1 MPVPDE
7 EMPQLFRAADAA
19 SIDGQR
25 AYLGWTRARLAA
37 VVAGALCGVTSWR
50 VGEGH
55 IDLLGL
61 GAVVFFVVAILAEVR
76 LWQQHPE
83 RVWYDGRAVAE
94 STKTSAWKFAVGGE
108 PFPMSMNGH
117 DATNAFID
125 ILASFRRQ
133 FPDLKLEAVTGN
145 NVQDWMTTLRT
156 ASLDDRRRRYVED
169 RLLHQ
174 QTWYAKM
181 AKENA
186 DKAKRWRRLLLAL
199 EILGLIA
206 ALTETLTE
214 TGLYITPSIAAAIG
228 AIAAWL
234 GAKQHDQLAKA
245 YAITVSDLGA
255 ALDKVRAAVSEVDWA
270 REMND
275 AEDAISREHTLWLAS
290 RSKA

>member
-1 MPVPDE
+1 MPIPDS
-7 EMPQLFRAADAA
+7 EMPQLFRAADLA
-19 SIDGQR
+19 SLDGQR
-25 AYLGWTRARLAA
+25 TYLWWTRARLAA

-61 GAVVFFVVAILAEVR
+61 GAVVLFVVAILAEVR

-94 STKTSAWKFAVGGE
+94 STKTSAWKFAVCGE
-108 PFPMSMNGH
+108 PFPMSMNVH

-125 ILASFRRQ
+125 ILTNFRRQ
-133 FPDLKLEAVTGN
+133 FPDLELEAVAGN
-145 NVQDWMTTLRT
+145 NVQDWMTSLRGENL
-156 ASLDDRRRRYVED
+156 ADRRKAYVEG
-169 RLLHQ
+169 RLLDQ
-174 QTWYAKM
+174 QVWYEKK
-181 AKENA
+181 AKENT
-186 DKAKRWRRLLLAL
+186 DKARRWRQLLLAL

-206 ALTETLTE
+206 ALAETLTE
-214 TGLYITPSIAAAIG
+214 TGLYFTPSIAAGIA

-234 GAKQHDQLAKA
+234 GAKQHDQLGKA
-245 YAITVSDLGA
+245 YATTVSDLGA
-255 ALDKVRAAVSEVDWA
+255 ALDKVRAAVSEEDWA